1 MDRDEVELAAAL
13 DARHKDANT
22 AFSDRNIEAYGDL
35 FSESVWYERTDG
47 MVIGKSQLM
56 RDVQAQFR
64 RIDRAE
70 SSFVRDDLVVADGIV
85 SETLIQHAV
94 CDASAFG
101 FVRRKWSLERS
112 GRYAWALEDGKW
124 RIIHVRVTNE
134 HLRSSWKFSF

>member
-1 MDRDEVELAAAL
+1 VDRDEVELAAAL
-13 DARHKDANT
+13 DARHNDADA
-22 AFSDRNIEAYGDL
+22 AFSDRNIEAYRDL
-35 FSESVWYERTDG
+35 FSESVRYERTDG
-47 MVIGKSQLM
+47 MVIGKSQLI

-70 SSFVRDDLVVADGIV
+70 SSFVRDDLAIADGNV
-85 SETLIQHAV
+85 SETLVQHAV

-112 GRYAWALEDGKW
+112 GRYTWALEDGKW

-134 HLRSSWKFSF
+134 HVRSSWKFSF